1 MVGCRKAIHPEV
13 RGDAIDAKL
22 REDIVAEIPIEL
34 IFLRKRAD
42 VFYEGSTF
50 TIAALAAKLLLC
62 ALGLGSI
69 LLNTSLPLS
78 TALWSVWHS
87 PSTLGMVKRSF
98 YLSLPSAAFQS
109 MFLKKAVM

>member
-13 RGDAIDAKL
+13 RGGAIDAKL
-22 REDIVAEIPIEL
+22 REDIVAEIPIEP

-42 VFYEGSTF
+42 VFHEGSTF

-69 LLNTSLPLS
+69 FLNFSLPLS
-78 TALWSVWHS
+78 TALWPVWYS
-87 PSTLGMVKRSF
+87 ASTLGVIKRFF
-98 YLSLPSAAFQS
+98 YLSLPSAAFQL